1 MWNIE
6 GIYPSL
12 LTLTPWGWV
21 LLPTNYLNIGL
32 WGLTLKSQSVTN
44 FSNSVSKKLTYSFA
58 MKQHQVEKS
67 FQNSCFVHRL
77 CPFFLWT
84 PFLRLSLISLT
95 PNLPLPLAFSCG
107 VLRAFSGSSV
117 DKESACSAGD
127 SSSIPGLGRS
137 SGEGN
142 GNLLQY
148 SCLGNLMDKGVWQ
161 TEVHGGASQTQLS
174 D

>member
-12 LTLTPWGWV
+12 LTLTQWGWV
-21 LLPTNYLNIGL
+21 LLPTNCLNIGL

-84 PFLRLSLISLT
+84 PFFRLSLISLT
-95 PNLPLPLAFSCG
+95 PVSCSLLLSHVVFWEHSLVAQLVKNLPAMQETPVWSLGWEDTLE
-107 VLRAFSGSSV
+107 
-117 DKESACSAGD
+117 KETATY
-127 SSSIPGLGRS
+127 SSIL
-137 SGEGN
+137 
-142 GNLLQY
+142 
-148 SCLGNLMDKGVWQ
+148 
-161 TEVHGGASQTQLS
+161 A
-174 D
+174 